1 MCAAAFWMPKIVCN
15 ECGPMPRSEP
25 RPANQFAALL
35 DDDDADDSPP
45 PAAPVGV
52 SRAARANSGVVK
64 TAAAERTHKE
74 S

>member
-1 MCAAAFWMPKIVCN
+1 MPKIVCN

-45 PAAPVGV
+45 PAAPVAV
-52 SRAARANSGVVK
+52 SREEAARANSGVVK
-64 TAAAERTHKE
+64 TAAAERTQKE